1 MSRARWSRALLI
13 FALLVAALGLPNV
26 SAAHARAAHKDS
38 ARTEDAVRLP
48 SLVVETEAR
57 AIVTVPVAV
66 PKEIDAGARVTY
78 TVRAVPGAGIV
89 GRATGVLAARTSGAR
104 ALILTL
110 RVPTDLGAGD
120 LEIAEVEFRVA
131 GQEPVVQPITVRI
144 PLRREVQI
152 SGAGSLASLR
162 AGDRVELAYQ
172 ITNAGNA
179 LEALSVRLLAPAG
192 WPIRNAGPRGLE
204 LARRGAAEF
213 VASVA
218 IPRTVG
224 IGDHLVVIEAS
235 SVEGADTTLVASFRT
250 VLRVYATVDVNPGL
264 TLTPVVA
271 MAASSDGAAAF
282 AGASIE
288 GPVTEEITVRARLL
302 PRARRSGIVVQ
313 GLSSG
318 GARGAPYA
326 ATVTGRDWQVNA
338 GNALSRFSDLAGV
351 NIMGE
356 GITASGRRDRFEGRV
371 MAARPMRDFGASG
384 SLFGAGLWRDADFGR
399 IGGSATVLAERGG
412 FSRGR
417 ELTAVAAEWESL
429 PVGTLTFGSSLAYR
443 SSQNTAGMGYGFLAA
458 HERDG
463 EAVQLRVTHAP
474 GGSAAFARATDE
486 LQLQGAKTITD
497 RWSVDAAVNRTRDIG
512 NVFRSLQQDAWT
524 LGQRYALS
532 PEAAVSL
539 RAQVSRFDAQAEGS
553 TFGAFGSGDRN
564 ITAGYS
570 WRRGGVSYSA
580 DGSLGAVTR
589 RSQLVDG
596 RTVESVAG
604 QQSLRVHAS
613 RALARL
619 GALDASAG
627 VQITESGLG
636 FPTDIWTAAVRWSSI
651 PLEVLER
658 AVRLDTELQ
667 YQRLSQLQ
675 SFVVMR
681 ATMITSL
688 PRGLDLAVSAERNPY
703 FRDAAGGAGWIA
715 AMRLSATTAVF
726 APAAHGPEGVVYE
739 DLNRNGRRDA
749 GEPGVAGVMLRRG
762 DAKATTDR
770 AGRYR
775 LPSRERGR
783 TRVEQG
789 SLPAGLLAH
798 PLLAVDS
805 LERRDIPVL
814 ATGTVRLDLRL
825 VPDED
830 GRVPDVDLGDAT
842 LTLRDETGFEWV
854 GRRLNGST
862 VVFQDVP
869 IGTYAPL
876 FDFSRLREPLLFDA
890 GGPVVVEARVARTV
904 EMQLRG
910 RAVRVIVPPSPS
922 GTGDRGGRGGLGG
935 TPGGRGGLKDL
946 PDRNEP

>member
-1 MSRARWSRALLI
+1 MSGVRWSRTLPLVSL
-13 FALLVAALGLPNV
+13 LLVGLAMPRV
-26 SAAHARAAHKDS
+26 SAAHPRSAYPDS
-38 ARTEDAVRLP
+38 VRVEDALRLP
-48 SLVVETEAR
+48 SLVIETEAR
-57 AIVTVPVAV
+57 AIVTVPVTV
-66 PKEIDAGARVTY
+66 PKEIDANARVTY
-78 TVRAVPGAGIV
+78 TVRAVAGAGIV
-89 GRATGVLAARTSGAR
+89 GRMTGVIEPRASGSR
-104 ALILTL
+104 ALVLTL

-120 LEIAEVEFRVA
+120 MEIAEVEFRVA

-144 PLRREVQI
+144 PRRRDVHV
-152 SGAGSLASLR
+152 SGPGSLASLR

-172 ITNAGNA
+172 ISNEGNA
-179 LEALSVRLLAPAG
+179 LEALSVRLLAPGG
-192 WPIRNAGPRGLE
+192 WPLRNAGPRGIE
-204 LARRGAAEF
+204 LPRRGAAEY
-213 VASVA
+213 VASLA

-235 SVEGADTTLVASFRT
+235 TVEGADTTVVARFRT
-250 VLRVYATVDVNPGL
+250 VLRVYATVDMNPGL
-264 TLTPVVA
+264 TVTPVVA

-282 AGASIE
+282 AGASLE

-313 GLSSG
+313 GLSAI
-318 GARGAPYA
+318 GAMGAPYA
-326 ATVTGRDWQVNA
+326 ATVAGRDWEVNA
-338 GNALSRFSDLAGV
+338 GNALSAFSDLAGV

-356 GITASGRRDRFEGRV
+356 GITASGRHDGFEGRV

-399 IGGSATVLAERGG
+399 IGGSASVLAERGG

-429 PVGTLTFGSSLAYR
+429 PVGTLSFGSGLAYR
-443 SSQNTAGMGYGFLAA
+443 SSQHTAGMGYSFAAA

-463 EAVQLRVTHAP
+463 EAVRLRVTHAP

-497 RWSVDAAVNRTRDIG
+497 RWSVDASVNRTRDIG
-512 NVFRSLQQDAWT
+512 NVFRSLKLDAWT

-532 PEAAVSL
+532 PEASVSL
-539 RAQVSRFDAQAEGS
+539 RGQVSRFDAEADGS
-553 TFGAFGSGDRN
+553 AFGAFGSGDRN

-604 QQSLRVHAS
+604 QQSLRLHAS
-613 RALARL
+613 RALEQL

-636 FPTDIWTAAVRWSSI
+636 FPTDIWTAGVRWSSI

-667 YQRLSQLQ
+667 YQRMSQLQ

-681 ATMITSL
+681 ATMLTSL

-703 FRDAAGGAGWIA
+703 FRDAAGRAGWIA

-726 APAAHGPEGVVYE
+726 APAAQGPEGIVYE
-739 DLNRNGRRDA
+739 DRNGNGRRDA
-749 GEPGVAGVMLRRG
+749 GEPGIPGVVLRRG

-770 AGRYR
+770 DGRYR

-789 SLPAGLLAH
+789 SLPTGLLAH
-798 PLLAVDS
+798 PLLVVDS

-814 ATGTVRLDLRL
+814 ATGTVRLALRL

-830 GRVPDVDLGDAT
+830 GRVPDVDLRDAA
-842 LTLRDETGFEWV
+842 LTLRDETGFQWV
-854 GRRLNGST
+854 GRRMNDST
-862 VVFQDVP
+862 IVFQDVP

-890 GGPVVVEARVARTV
+890 DGPVVVEARVQRTV
-904 EMQLRG
+904 AMQLRG
-910 RAVRVIVPPSPS
+910 RAVRVITPPSRS
-922 GTGDRGGRGGLGG
+922 GTGGRGGLGG
-935 TPGGRGGLKDL
+935 GPEGRGGLRSL
-946 PDRNEP
+946 PDRSEP